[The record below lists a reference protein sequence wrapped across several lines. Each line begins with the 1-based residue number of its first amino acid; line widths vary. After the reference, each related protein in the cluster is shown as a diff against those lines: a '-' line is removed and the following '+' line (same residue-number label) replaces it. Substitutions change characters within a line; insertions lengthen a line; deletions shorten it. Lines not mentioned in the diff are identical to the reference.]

1 MEHLPIFL
9 KLAGEHCA
17 VIGGG
22 EVAARKVRLL
32 LDAGARVTVTAPE
45 LCEGLAELV
54 EQGRVEHRAAAFSS
68 ESLAGVVLVIAATDD
83 RAVNAEVSRLARAQG
98 TPVNVVDDPELCS
111 FILPAIVDRSP
122 VVIAVSTGGASP
134 VLARLIRARL
144 ESLIPATYGQLAQ
157 LAQRFRERVKRAL
170 PPPARRPFW
179 ERVLQ
184 GPIAGLVFSG
194 RLEQAEAELERE
206 IDDPARRTPAGE
218 VYLVGAGPG
227 DPDLLTFA
235 ALRLMQQADV
245 VLYDNLVSPAIVDL
259 TRRDAR
265 RIYVGKRRADH
276 AMRQEQINALM
287 IELAKQGQR
296 VLRLKGGDPYVF
308 GRGGEEIESLAAAG
322 VRFQVVPGI
331 TAACGVAAYAGIP
344 LTHRDYAQSCVLVT
358 GHLKDGT
365 MDLDWHGLARPRQT
379 LVIYMGLLG
388 LPALCEQLIAHGLP
402 ADMPAAVVQ
411 QATLPQQRV
420 VVAPLGELARKVEEA
435 GLHPPTLVIVGDVV
449 KLRDKLAWFEGASD
463 RGSAVP
469 ALSEQAIEPAAN
481 H

>member
-1 MEHLPIFL
+1 
-9 KLAGEHCA
+9 
-17 VIGGG
+17 
-22 EVAARKVRLL
+22 
-32 LDAGARVTVTAPE
+32 
-45 LCEGLAELV
+45 
-54 EQGRVEHRAAAFSS
+54 
-68 ESLAGVVLVIAATDD
+68 
-83 RAVNAEVSRLARAQG
+83 
-98 TPVNVVDDPELCS
+98 
-111 FILPAIVDRSP
+111 
-122 VVIAVSTGGASP
+122 IAVSTGGASP
-134 VLARLIRARL
+134 VLARLLRARL

-194 RLEQAEAELERE
+194 RLQQAEEALERE
-206 IDDPARRTPAGE
+206 LDDSTQRAPVGE

-265 RIYVGKRRADH
+265 RIYVGTRRADH
-276 AMRQEQINALM
+276 TMRQEQINAWM
-287 IELAKQGQR
+287 IELATQGRR

-420 VVAPLGELARKVEEA
+420 VVAPLGELACKVEEA

-449 KLRDKLAWFEGASD
+449 KLRDKLAWFEGAPD
-463 RGSAVP
+463 RGRAVP
-469 ALSEQAIEPAAN
+469 VLSAQAPEQTAD